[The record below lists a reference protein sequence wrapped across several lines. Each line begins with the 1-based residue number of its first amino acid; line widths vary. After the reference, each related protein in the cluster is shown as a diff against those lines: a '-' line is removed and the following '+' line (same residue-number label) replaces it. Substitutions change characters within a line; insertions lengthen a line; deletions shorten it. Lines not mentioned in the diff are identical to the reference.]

1 MYFHLLVEDFIG
13 FVIIEKTIGGYIASV
28 VKGDAYRFHEVFF
41 AEIGMISLI

>member
-13 FVIIEKTIGGYIASV
+13 IIKETIGGYIASD
-28 VKGDAYRFHEVFF
+28 VKGDAYRFHEFFF